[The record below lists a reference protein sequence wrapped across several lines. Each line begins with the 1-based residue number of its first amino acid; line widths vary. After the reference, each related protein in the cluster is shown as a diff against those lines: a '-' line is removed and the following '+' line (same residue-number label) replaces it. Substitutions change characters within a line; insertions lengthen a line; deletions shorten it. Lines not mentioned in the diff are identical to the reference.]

1 MLHNPW
7 HDIAP
12 GVNPPEQVTAIIEIP
27 SGSRNKYELD
37 KETGHFKLDRVLYSA
52 VHYPGDY
59 GFIPRTLHEDGDPLD
74 VLVKI
79 NEPTFPGCQINARP
93 IGVLMMLDK
102 GEPDDKILAVP
113 ADDPYYSDVFD
124 IADLSPHYLK
134 EVEHFFQIYKDL
146 EGKRMEIMGWRKSQ
160 EAMEIVRESIVRYA
174 GKYGSR

>member
-7 HDIAP
+7 HDIPPGKDAP
-12 GVNPPEQVTAIIEIP
+12 RQVTAIVEIP
-27 SGSRNKYELD
+27 AGSRNKYELD

-79 NEPTFPGCQINARP
+79 NEPTFPGCQITVRP

-102 GEPDDKILAVP
+102 GEPDDKILGVP
-113 ADDPYYSDVFD
+113 ADDPYFHDVASLD
-124 IADLSPHYLK
+124 DVSPHYLK

-146 EGKRMEIMGWRKSQ
+146 EGKRIELRGWKPREAAEEIILRSME
-160 EAMEIVRESIVRYA
+160 RYRDTFD
-174 GKYGSR
+174 G